1 MQHVNSITLY
11 AVPTYTGLKW
21 HISVTSLAVTSYILH
36 ATCQQ
41 HNTRCCLRFQ
51 ALDCDIKF
59 ASLSC
64 DFMHAACQQH
74 TTRCCL
80 GYSALDCDTQFASLS
95 CDFLRAACQQHN
107 TRCCLVYSSLDGEI
121 KFANLSCG
129 FLEHVT
135 LQHVIN
141 TPQDAAWDIQLWT
154 VISSLPALAAVCMSS
169 THD

>member
-1 MQHVNSITLY
+1 MQHVNNTTLD
-11 AVPTYTGLKW
+11 AACDFKLWTVISSLPT
-21 HISVTSLAVTSYILH
+21 LAVISCMQH
-36 ATCQQ
+36 VNK

-64 DFMHAACQQH
+64 E
-74 TTRCCL
+74 L
-80 GYSALDCDTQFASLS
+80 
-95 CDFLRAACQQHN
+95 LRAACQQHN
-107 TRCCLVYSSLDGEI
+107 TRCCSVYSSLDCDI